1 MSFLLLVVEH
11 EARRELAPESRQK
24 RFDEM
29 MAYTEGLRGRGV
41 LLASESLRPDAEG
54 ARVRRRDGQRI
65 VTDGPFAEA
74 KEMVGGFFLLD
85 CATKEQAIAL
95 AAECPASG
103 WATVEVRETGRC
115 IDD

>member
-11 EARRELAPESRQK
+11 EARRELPPETRQK

-29 MAYTEGLRGRGV
+29 MAYTDGLRGRGV
-41 LLASESLRPDAEG
+41 LLASESLRPDSEG
-54 ARVRRRDGQRI
+54 ARVRHRDGRRI
-65 VTDGPFAEA
+65 VTDGPFAES

-85 CATKEQAIAL
+85 CASKEQAVAL
-95 AAECPASG
+95 AAECPASAWG
-103 WATVEVRETGRC
+103 TVEVRATGRC